1 MRNTDTMNERNGR
14 VKALVACGFGINCE
28 VETAAAYRMAGAE
41 AQIVHLNQLF
51 SRDVSLHAFDILHLP
66 GGFSFGDDLGSG
78 KVLANKLR
86 YKRMP
91 DGTPFWDELLRFI
104 HNGNYIFGI
113 CNGFQAL
120 VKTGLLPNISGGFE
134 QEVTLATNLS
144 GIFEDRWCRIVRNPG
159 STSPFLG
166 DRSTI
171 ELPVRHGEGRMI
183 ARDAGIRDAIRHL
196 HLDCLRYCDE
206 AGKPTNRYPL
216 NPNGSDLD
224 CAGLTD
230 TTGRI
235 LGIMP
240 HPEAFLSFCNHPDWP
255 RLARENRHSHSKDDG
270 HGLQIF
276 RTIVAHIH
284 TSKCKER
291 SEKMS

>member
-1 MRNTDTMNERNGR
+1 MRGNETMTEQGTR

-28 VETAAAYRMAGAE
+28 AETAAAYRMAGGEAE
-41 AQIVHLNQLF
+41 IVHLNRLF
-51 SRDVSLHAFDILHLP
+51 SRDVSLHDFDILHLP

-91 DGTPFWDELLRFI
+91 DGTPFWNELLRFI
-104 HNGNYIFGI
+104 DNGNYIFGI

-120 VKTGLLPNISGGFE
+120 VKTGLLPNISGGFA
-134 QEVTLATNLS
+134 QEVTLATNVS
-144 GIFEDRWCRIVRNPG
+144 GKFEDRWCRIVRTVG
-159 STSPFLG
+159 SSSPFLG
-166 DRSTI
+166 DLDRI
-171 ELPVRHGEGRMI
+171 QLPVRHGEGRLI
-183 ARDAGIRDAIRHL
+183 ARDAEIRDGIQRL
-196 HLDCLRYCDE
+196 HLDCLHYSDDE
-206 AGKPTNRYPL
+206 GNPTDRYPL

-240 HPEAFLSFCNHPDWP
+240 HPEAYLVFCNHPDWP
-255 RLARENRHSHSKDDG
+255 RMARENRDLQDEG
-270 HGLQIF
+270 QGLRIF
-276 RTIVAHIH
+276 RNIVSHIH
-284 TSKCKER
+284 NSKCKGR
-291 SEKMS
+291 PEKMS